1 MNAIHRFVE
10 NNDKNLSFIFGP
22 LGTAVAN
29 ETGVN
34 TVARPR
40 STSARQGRQALL
52 RVGYVPLLDCAP
64 LIAAVELGICER
76 RGLRLKLMRQPG
88 WANIRDNVIFGEL
101 DAAHAP
107 AGLLLAINA
116 GLAPVPAHCVT
127 AFIFSLQG
135 NAITLS
141 KRLYDLGIRDI
152 ADLAQ
157 EAKHRR
163 HGEML
168 TLAVVSRYSTHAHL
182 LRQWLRQGGIKPDRD
197 ARIVILPP
205 SQMTQSLAA
214 GHVDGFCVGE
224 PWNTVS
230 VAKGEGWL
238 AAHSATLAPGHPEKV
253 LMVRRDFA
261 EQRDSEHLAL
271 VASLYEAAAW
281 CAETANRTELA
292 ALLQRC
298 AFPELTPKLVEQS
311 LASPDAPIFH
321 GPDLHRPAPAKASW
335 LVDEMHRHGLLSA
348 EAVADAAPLE
358 AFRPDLYDRALSP
371 QNRAISTTH

>member
-1 MNAIHRFVE
+1 MW
-10 NNDKNLSFIFGP
+10 GP
-22 LGTAVAN
+22 VGTAAAYW
-29 ETGVN
+29 TGVK
-34 TVARPR
+34 VAAP
-40 STSARQGRQALL
+40 SVSNPPRQGRYTL

-64 LIAAVELGICER
+64 LVAAVELGICQR
-76 RGLRLKLMRQPG
+76 NRLNVKLMRQPG

-127 AFIFSLQG
+127 AFVFSLQG

-141 KRLYDLGIRDI
+141 KRLYDRGIRDI

-157 EAKHRR
+157 EARHRR
-163 HGEML
+163 DGEML
-168 TLAVVSRYSTHAHL
+168 TLGVVSRYSTHAHL
-182 LRQWLRQGGIKPDRD
+182 LRQWLAEGGIKPGKD

-205 SQMTQSLAA
+205 SQMAQSLAA

-230 VAKGEGWL
+230 VAKGDGWL
-238 AAHSATLAPGHPEKV
+238 AGHSATLAPGHPEKV

-261 EQRDSEHLAL
+261 EQRDAEHLAL
-271 VASLYEAAAW
+271 VASLHEAAAW
-281 CAETANRTELA
+281 CAEPGNRAELA
-292 ALLQRC
+292 ALLQRR
-298 AFPELTPKLVEQS
+298 AFPGLTPKLVERS
-311 LASPDAPIFH
+311 LASSDAPIFH
-321 GPDLHRPAPAKASW
+321 GSELHRPAPRKASW

-348 EAVADAAPLE
+348 QAVADAHPLE
-358 AFRPDLYDRALSP
+358 AFRPDLYDRAISP
-371 QNRAISTTH
+371 KTKATTTLTA